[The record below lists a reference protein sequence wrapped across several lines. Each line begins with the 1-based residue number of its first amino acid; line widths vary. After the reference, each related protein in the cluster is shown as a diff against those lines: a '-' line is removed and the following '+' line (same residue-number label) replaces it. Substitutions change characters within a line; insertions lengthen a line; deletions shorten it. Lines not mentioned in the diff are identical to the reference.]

1 MGCSD
6 ELLTWLSSYLSNRRQ
21 PVVYNGQTSEWT
33 FVQAGVPQGS
43 ILGPHLFLIYKNDIV
58 NELHASVRL
67 FADDTS
73 LYIIVGNPNTAA
85 ITLNHDL
92 NFISTWSDD
101 WLVNFNAAKTLSMIL
116 TLKRN
121 PPQHPP
127 LFMNGT
133 PITITASHKHLGII
147 FTNNCSWNEHIINI
161 TKAAYTRLN
170 LLRALKLRLNRNAL
184 EKIYISFIR
193 PLLEYS
199 DAVWDNVSAESKKH
213 LEAVHNEAAKIITG
227 ATKLCSI
234 NKFLTDLGWESL
246 QSKRTKHKLILFYKF
261 VNGLTSEYLQNLV
274 PPIVQNTTSYVVQPK
289 KCRRP
294 PKCSR
299 SHKFILQ
306 SFSCHQLLE
315 GGTIFPTR

>member
-6 ELLTWLSSYLSNRRQ
+6 ELLTWFSSYLSNSRQ
-21 PVVYNGQTSEWT
+21 RVVYNGQTSEWT

-43 ILGPHLFLIYKNDIV
+43 ILGPLLFLIYINDIV

-73 LYIIVGNPNTAA
+73 LYIIVEKPNTAA
-85 ITLNHDL
+85 IALYHDL

-101 WLVNFNAAKTLSMIL
+101 WLVNFNAAKILSMIL

-133 PITITASHKHLGII
+133 PITITASHKHSGITFI
-147 FTNNCSWNEHIINI
+147 NNCSWNEHINNT
-161 TKAAYTRLN
+161 TKAAYTRFN
-170 LLRALKLRLNRNAL
+170 LLNALKFKLNRNAL

-199 DAVWDNVSAESKKH
+199 DAVWDNASTENKKR
-213 LEAVHNEAAKIITG
+213 LEAVHNEAARIITG

-234 NKFLTDLGWESL
+234 NKFLTDLGWGSL
-246 QSKRTKHKLILFYKF
+246 QSRRTKHKLKPFYKI
-261 VNGLTSEYLQNLV
+261 VNGLTPE
-274 PPIVQNTTSYVVQPK
+274 
-289 KCRRP
+289 
-294 PKCSR
+294 
-299 SHKFILQ
+299 
-306 SFSCHQLLE
+306 
-315 GGTIFPTR
+315 